1 IRGHGQPDSACTV
14 VEISLGGAKLAGSPP
29 GWARDGEG
37 GVLLLDGGALQVPFR
52 FLRLDE
58 RPRRY
63 AIVFEAGIPLR
74 RALTARLFSGAYR
87 STIGDIDLPQVLFAV
102 GKRLLR

>member
-1 IRGHGQPDSACTV
+1 
-14 VEISLGGAKLAGSPP
+14 
-29 GWARDGEG
+29 
-37 GVLLLDGGALQVPFR
+37 LDGGALQVPFR

-74 RALTARLFSGAYR
+74 RALTARLFTGAYR
-87 STIGDIDLPQVLFAV
+87 GAIDEISVPRVLFAV